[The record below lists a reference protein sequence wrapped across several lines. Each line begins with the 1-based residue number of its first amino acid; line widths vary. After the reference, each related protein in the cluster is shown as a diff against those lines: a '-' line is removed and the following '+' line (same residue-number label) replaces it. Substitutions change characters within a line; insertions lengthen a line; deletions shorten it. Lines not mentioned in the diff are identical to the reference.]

1 MENTSSQWIFSAGSP
16 YCLQVSVTSR
26 AEPAQVQLYW
36 RTVRKKACRLYLS
49 AGREC
54 QPLCDG
60 DFTVF
65 RLTQTQWQAVV
76 ENKESAEPEQWER
89 LPFTLSELAVHPEF
103 ATFTAIGT
111 TETEPC
117 GN

>member
-1 MENTSSQWIFSAGSP
+1 MEKTPSQWIFSAGSP
-16 YCLQVSVTSR
+16 YCLQVPVTSR

-36 RTVRKKACRLYLS
+36 RAVRKKACRLYLS

-54 QPLCDG
+54 QPLSDG

-76 ENKESAEPEQWER
+76 ENKESAEPEQWAR

-103 ATFTAIGT
+103 ATFDFLGI
-111 TETEPC
+111 TEAGVC
-117 GN
+117 GK

>member
-1 MENTSSQWIFSAGSP
+1 MEKIVPQWLFSAGFP
-16 YCLQVSVTSR
+16 YCLQVHVTPLI
-26 AEPAQVQLYW
+26 EPALVQLYW
-36 RTVRKKACRLYLS
+36 RSVRKKAGRLYLS
-49 AGREC
+49 TNREC
-54 QPLCDG
+54 RLLCDG

-76 ENKESAEPEQWER
+76 ENKAEAEPEQWER

-117 GN
+117 AN

>member
-1 MENTSSQWIFSAGSP
+1 MPVVSFS
-16 YCLQVSVTSR
+16 
-26 AEPAQVQLYW
+26 
-36 RTVRKKACRLYLS
+36 
-49 AGREC
+49 GREC
-54 QPLCDG
+54 QPCWDG

-65 RLTQTQWQAVV
+65 PWTQTQWQAVV
-76 ENKESAEPEQWER
+76 ETKESAEPEQWER